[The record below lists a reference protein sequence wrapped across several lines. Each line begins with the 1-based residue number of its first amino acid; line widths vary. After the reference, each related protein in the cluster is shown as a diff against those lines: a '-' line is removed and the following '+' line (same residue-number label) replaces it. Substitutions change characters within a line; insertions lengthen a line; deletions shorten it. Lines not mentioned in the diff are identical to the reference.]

1 MEGFYVILGLGLR
14 VEVPTLSTSLRAGFL
29 AKEMRSRT
37 PSVVEAGGGVMG
49 VGIFRRLRITQRISG
64 IMTLQISQPGAAP
77 PRDTLLTI
85 N

>member
-14 VEVPTLSTSLRAGFL
+14 VEVRTFDLALGGLSGERGEKWA
-29 AKEMRSRT
+29 